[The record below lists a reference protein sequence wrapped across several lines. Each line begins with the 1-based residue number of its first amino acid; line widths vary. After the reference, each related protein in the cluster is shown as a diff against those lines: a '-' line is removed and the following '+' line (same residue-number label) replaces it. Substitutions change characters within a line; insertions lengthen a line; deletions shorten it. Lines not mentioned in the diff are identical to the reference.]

1 VNPHVRFEEEADAEY
16 RAAGRWYEDHRQH
29 LGVEFFDAIDA
40 TIDQIV
46 MLPDAGSPVP
56 RMPVDLP
63 VRRRAVPRFPYHVV
77 YVHIHGQIRIL
88 AIAHDRRRPGYW
100 KERLT

>member
-29 LGVEFFDAIDA
+29 LGVEFFDAVDA

-46 MLPDAGSPVP
+46 MLPDGGSPVP
-56 RMPVDLP
+56 RMPADLP
-63 VRRRAVPRFPYHVV
+63 VRRRAVARFPYHVV
-77 YVHIHGQIRIL
+77 YLHAHGQIRIL

-100 KERLT
+100 RERLK